1 MALIGTP
8 RAGGGGRIGTGA
20 ALRLHHFALSASLPA
35 ARGKPTS
42 CASTPSQDP
51 FPQPLPLL
59 LLWKSTTTPG
69 WLRNHTFHREKL
81 PVHRPPRGGGETR
94 SDSVANAVEVLPEGV
109 EVILVH
115 DAARPLTTVG
125 TVERCIEVASRGEG
139 AVAGWPATDTLKE
152 VDGDQRIL
160 RTPDRSRIWHAQT
173 PQGFPAPVLRGA
185 LGDPDLRA
193 RATDD
198 ASLVEAA
205 GVPVRMVEGS
215 PDNLKVTRPQDLP
228 VAELLLAR
236 RRAGQS
242 GEEPAG
248 AGA

>member
-1 MALIGTP
+1 MSSRTSP
-8 RAGGGGRIGTGA
+8 RVGVAVPAAGQGSRMGGRKKPFLTLAGEPLLVH
-20 ALRLHHFALSASLPA
+20 ALRPFLSLPEVTDVVVAVSPEDLEA
-35 ARGKPTS
+35 ARGWVPGL
-42 CASTPSQDP
+42 DP
-51 FPQPLPLL
+51 
-59 LLWKSTTTPG
+59 
-69 WLRNHTFHREKL
+69 RVR
-81 PVHRPPRGGGETR
+81 VVAGGETR
-94 SDSVANAVEVLPEGV
+94 SDSVANAVEALPDGV

-125 TVERCIEVASRGEG
+125 TVERCIQVASRGEG

-152 VDGDQRIL
+152 VDGDHRIL

-173 PQGFPAPVLRGA
+173 PQGFPAAVLRGA

-198 ASLVEAA
+198 ASLVEAV

-215 PDNLKVTRPQDLP
+215 PENLKVTRPQDLP

-236 RRAGQS
+236 RRAGPS
-242 GEEPAG
+242 REEPAG
-248 AGA
+248 AGE

>member
-1 MALIGTP
+1 VSSGTSPRVGVAVPAAGQGSRMGGRKKPFLTLAGEPLLVHALRPFLAVTEVTDVVVAVSPEDLEEARGWVPGLDP
-8 RAGGGGRIGTGA
+8 RVRVVAGG
-20 ALRLHHFALSASLPA
+20 
-35 ARGKPTS
+35 
-42 CASTPSQDP
+42 Q
-51 FPQPLPLL
+51 
-59 LLWKSTTTPG
+59 
-69 WLRNHTFHREKL
+69 
-81 PVHRPPRGGGETR
+81 TR
-94 SDSVANAVEVLPEGV
+94 SDSVANAVEDLPDGV

-125 TVERCIEVASRGEG
+125 TVQRCIQVASRGEG

-152 VDGDQRIL
+152 VDGDQRVV
-160 RTPDRSRIWHAQT
+160 RTPDRARIWHAQT
-173 PQGFPAPVLRGA
+173 PQGFPAAVLRGA

-193 RATDD
+193 LATDE
-198 ASLVEAA
+198 ASLVEGA

-236 RRAGQS
+236 RRARQS